1 MAPMER
7 STRSRWRF
15 EPQRDF
21 ANAEAHRLY
30 QSFIWS
36 IWMLLVALPPLLTTP
51 IIAGQDS
58 DISLSVFPVIG
69 LAAGC
74 LVIGIILARWML
86 KGFDLRER
94 TTQAQAALMFAVP
107 AVLFI
112 ASRLTESH
120 DDQVTRASAAA
131 VVAIAAFVAATFT
144 GPNTAVIPVAGAS
157 ALVVLLIPGIIPGQ
171 LIGISIWVCV
181 MWFGLKMSIW
191 YVDVVRDL
199 DEARKN
205 EGRLAVAEERLRFS
219 TDLHDV
225 MGRNLAAISL
235 KAELADR
242 LLDSNPSAARDQ
254 LGEVSGLA
262 ASSLADVRGLV
273 RGYRG
278 LDLDAEIG
286 GAISL
291 LESAGARVT
300 LNGSADR
307 LSPEQSA
314 HTAALIR
321 EATTNIL
328 HHSDADHV
336 TIDLA
341 PASVQI
347 SNDRPHKRSVDGTAG
362 GTGLDGLDR
371 RIGDSGTISH
381 RIENDHFILTLRF
394 QEES

>member
-1 MAPMER
+1 MER

-21 ANAEAHRLY
+21 ANTEARRLY
-30 QSFIWS
+30 QSFVWS
-36 IWMLLVALPPLLTTP
+36 IWLLLVALPPLLTTP
-51 IIAGQDS
+51 IIAGQDAS
-58 DISLSVFPVIG
+58 ISFSPAPIVG

-74 LVIGIILARWML
+74 LVIAIIFAGWML

-94 TTQAQAALMFAVP
+94 RVQAQAGLMFAVP
-107 AVLFI
+107 ALLFI
-112 ASRLTESH
+112 ASRLAESY
-120 DDQVTRASAAA
+120 DEQVTHASAAA
-131 VVAIAAFVAATFT
+131 VLTIAALVAATFT
-144 GPNTAVIPVAGAS
+144 GPNTAVIAVTGAS

-171 LIGISIWVCV
+171 LIGISVWVAV

-235 KAELADR
+235 KAELAER

-254 LGEVSGLA
+254 LSEVSGLA
-262 ASSLADVRGLV
+262 AASLADVRGLV

-278 LDLDAEIG
+278 LDLDAEIR
-286 GAISL
+286 GAMSL
-291 LESAGARVT
+291 LEAAGARVT

-307 LSPEQSA
+307 LSPEKSA

-336 TIDLA
+336 TISLS
-341 PASVQI
+341 PAAVEI
-347 SNDRPHKRSVDGTAG
+347 SNDRPHRPEPGTKPG
-362 GTGLDGLDR
+362 GTGLEGLAR
-371 RIGDSGTISH
+371 RIGDSGTVSH
-381 RIENDHFILTLRF
+381 TVKSDRFILTLRF
-394 QEES
+394 REES